1 MYLTLEEGK
10 MKNMVDFL
18 KDKSIGYYLNLIA
31 SIIALVTAIVF
42 LITDGSDR
50 TFSIFTFLLL
60 ILGFGS
66 HVLNSFFD
74 FKFSPMIPAV
84 LFASAFGVH
93 LFYGLPTLSDVWNDV
108 NFVGGN
114 PKAVTTYGAL
124 LFIVM
129 ILSVVSSFMNQ
140 RKLVK

>member
-50 TFSIFTFLLL
+50 TFSIFTFLC
-60 ILGFGS
+60 
-66 HVLNSFFD
+66 
-74 FKFSPMIPAV
+74 
-84 LFASAFGVH
+84 
-93 LFYGLPTLSDVWNDV
+93 
-108 NFVGGN
+108 
-114 PKAVTTYGAL
+114 
-124 LFIVM
+124 
-129 ILSVVSSFMNQ
+129 
-140 RKLVK
+140 